1 MTDVELLPLELP
13 ERFEFTRQEVR
24 ALMRDYARAN
34 MEPLLA
40 EVRERDASLGWWGG
54 CASGAV
60 KVRIEAEA
68 RTERLA
74 EAVRKY
80 RSRHEACARAM
91 YADDECDGG
100 FSEVEAALAQEDHN
114 D

>member
-40 EVRERDASLGWWGG
+40 EVRERDASLGWWGRF
-54 CASGAV
+54 ASSAV
-60 KVRIEAEA
+60 NARKEAEA

-74 EAVRKY
+74 EALRKY
-80 RSRHEACARAM
+80 GSHHEDCARAM
-91 YADDECDGG
+91 YADDKCDCG
-100 FSEVEAALAQEDHN
+100 FSEVESALAQEDHN